1 MDIVQINQKSQKG
14 REHLDFNQVAPH
26 GPIQSYPNHMGAS
39 TGGGARDLYEED
51 MGNMVIS
58 RLFDSLKGYFCHFKP
73 Y

>member
-1 MDIVQINQKSQKG
+1 
-14 REHLDFNQVAPH
+14 
-26 GPIQSYPNHMGAS
+26 MGAS
-39 TGGGARDLYEED
+39 TGGGARDLYEEED